1 MGDQF
6 RKVLPGD
13 PLKIPAE
20 AWNALVDLSQDQKN
34 QRHDQRSQTEGT
46 SRQTTLAKV
55 RNQTGADLDRFS
67 IVALGAPIITPAANL
82 TEFKRQLSFQGLVPT
97 VGTGPKFG
105 VLLEPVKN
113 NLIGTAAI
121 GGCVITRVSVGSVA
135 YNAAETIVGQNGYL
149 RSVPHGP
156 ASVLWI
162 ESAGALR
169 WAVIRFDDANYE
181 EIVFITSN
189 IPDGNGYYPGVV
201 QKFDIATKSWSSVFD
216 CKVVDA
222 NK

>member
-1 MGDQF
+1 
-6 RKVLPGD
+6 V
-13 PLKIPAE
+13 
-20 AWNALVDLSQDQKN
+20 
-34 QRHDQRSQTEGT
+34 T
-46 SRQTTLAKV
+46 
-55 RNQTGADLDRFS
+55 
-67 IVALGAPIITPAANL
+67 
-82 TEFKRQLSFQGLVPT
+82 
-97 VGTGPKFG
+97 
-105 VLLEPVKN
+105 
-113 NLIGTAAI
+113 
-121 GGCVITRVSVGSVA
+121 
-135 YNAAETIVGQNGYL
+135 GQNGYL

-162 ESAGALR
+162 ESSGTVR

-201 QKFDIATKSWSSVFD
+201 QKFDVATKSWSTIFN

>member
-34 QRHDQRSQTEGT
+34 QRHDQLSQTEGT

-82 TEFKRQLSFQGLVPT
+82 TEFKRNSVSKGWSQLSVLVPS
-97 VGTGPKFG
+97 
-105 VLLEPVKN
+105 L
-113 NLIGTAAI
+113 
-121 GGCVITRVSVGSVA
+121 VSCL
-135 YNAAETIVGQNGYL
+135 NQ
-149 RSVPHGP
+149 
-156 ASVLWI
+156 
-162 ESAGALR
+162 
-169 WAVIRFDDANYE
+169 
-181 EIVFITSN
+181 
-189 IPDGNGYYPGVV
+189 
-201 QKFDIATKSWSSVFD
+201 
-216 CKVVDA
+216 
-222 NK
+222 